1 MQQGAETKGR
11 KRRNSQDRIFRAA
24 VTVLARRGY
33 HDTRITDIATHA
45 GVAYGLVYHYFGSKQ
60 NILDVILNE
69 VGLRFNERLDRIF
82 AEDLPVR
89 EKLGRVSD
97 FMFDSY
103 LANEDVIHLLVKE
116 VVHGP
121 GTDRRAEIASGLV
134 KRISD
139 MIRQGMETARLDSHV
154 EPQVLALSFFGS
166 VQMLLTAL
174 VADYYD
180 RGGQKKVAVIKSLK
194 AQMRHLLLST
204 TYGR

>member
-1 MQQGAETKGR
+1 MQQGVEAKGR

-33 HDTRITDIATHA
+33 HHTRITDIATQA

-60 NILDVILNE
+60 NILEVILNE

-82 AEDLPVR
+82 SEPLTVR
-89 EKLGRVSD
+89 EKLGLVSD

-103 LANEDVIHLLVKE
+103 LANEDMIHLLVKE

-121 GTDRRAEIASGLV
+121 GTERGAEIASGLV
-134 KRISD
+134 RRISD
-139 MIRQGMETARLDSHV
+139 MIRRGMEEARLDSSV

-180 RGGQKKVAVIKSLK
+180 RGGEKKGVVIKRLK
-194 AQMRHLLLST
+194 AQMRHLLKST